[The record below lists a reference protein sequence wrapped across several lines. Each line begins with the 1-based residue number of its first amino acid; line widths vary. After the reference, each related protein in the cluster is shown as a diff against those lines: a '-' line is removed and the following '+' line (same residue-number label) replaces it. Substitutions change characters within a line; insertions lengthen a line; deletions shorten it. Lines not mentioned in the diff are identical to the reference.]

1 MFLHLS
7 VILFTG
13 LVSTPFHAGIHTP
26 LGRHKPPPRPP
37 NTTGYGMHSCL
48 KFKFTKKFPSFIV
61 RPRIKLVDQLFHKI
75 DLIKELHSLLKLI
88 FLCPTVCLV
97 RKVNSG
103 TNLLLKTSGLNIPK
117 GSFNEQQYRMLCSYY
132 FLFRKNETFTCVNV
146 AVKEITP

>member
-1 MFLHLS
+1 MSFLQLVLS
-7 VILFTG
+7 LDKTIRDLILFCRQCH
-13 LVSTPFHAGIHTP
+13 SDPY
-26 LGRHKPPPRPP
+26 RNR
-37 NTTGYGMHSCL
+37 MHSCL